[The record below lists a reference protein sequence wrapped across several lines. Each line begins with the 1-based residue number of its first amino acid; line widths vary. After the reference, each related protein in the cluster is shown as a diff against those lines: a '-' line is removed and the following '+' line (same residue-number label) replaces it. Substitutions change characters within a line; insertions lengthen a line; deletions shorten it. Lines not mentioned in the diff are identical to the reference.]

1 MEEYKGQKHNP
12 VEDDQITTESLF
24 KVLDAETGEW
34 VDVRELLGVTEEDFK
49 NNPELYEV
57 MKQMNN
63 T

>member
-1 MEEYKGQKHNP
+1 M
-12 VEDDQITTESLF
+12 
-24 KVLDAETGEW
+24 LDAETGEW